1 MKFLMPQLLFF
12 FRNKTTQRNLVLL
25 SKFLVFLGLI
35 ICIYSL
41 LFHLLMM
48 YEGRNFSWVTGLYW
62 TMTVMSTL
70 GFGDITFHSDIG
82 RVFTMVVLISG
93 IMFLLIILPFTFI
106 QFFYAPWLEAQEK
119 TRIPRA
125 MPDNVS
131 NHVIIT
137 HVDPITTRLIEYLIR
152 YHQPYVIVVADPQEA
167 GRLQDAGYRVILG
180 EIDLPA
186 TYRNLRVAQASLVV
200 VTNDDQVSTNIA
212 FTIREVDETVPIVTN
227 AENQNSID
235 ILEYSGN
242 TSVFEFM
249 KMLGESLSKRTF
261 GVGRS
266 ANIIG
271 RMDDLLISEMPAMYT
286 GLEGKTLAQAQIRQQ
301 TGVTVIGMSERGR
314 FLAAT
319 PHTVINAQTIMMLA
333 GSTIQLKKFDQLF
346 EPSYQ
351 ASNAEPE
358 VLILG
363 GGRVGDAAATTLAA
377 HNISYRVI
385 EKRAVTADRYARET
399 IVTGDAADINTLK
412 AAGIE
417 QAHSV
422 IVTTHS
428 DGMNI
433 YLTFYCRKLRA
444 DIQIISRSILQRNV
458 AKLYVA
464 GADQVMSYASLGAG
478 TIFQLLRPNELTLL
492 SEGMVVLHHH
502 VGPAF
507 TGKTIM
513 NSGIREQS
521 GFSIIAIKRNG
532 NLLVSPPPET
542 ELQISDELIAIGTSE
557 NKERFLH
564 LPS

>member
-167 GRLQDAGYRVILG
+167 GRLQDAGYRVVLG

-286 GLEGKTLAQAQIRQQ
+286 GLEGKTLAQAQIGQQ
-301 TGVTVIGMSERGR
+301 TGVNVIGMSERGR

-333 GSTIQLKKFDQLF
+333 GSTVQLKKFDQLF

-363 GGRVGDAAATTLAA
+363 GGRVGDAAAATLAA
-377 HNISYRVI
+377 HDISYRVI

-412 AAGIE
+412 EAGIE

-428 DGMNI
+428 DDMNI

-458 AKLYVA
+458 AKLYMA

-478 TIFQLLRPNELTLL
+478 TIFQLLQPNEMTLL
-492 SEGMVVLHHH
+492 SEGMVVLHHL

-542 ELQISDELIAIGTSE
+542 ELHISDELIAIGTSE
-557 NKERFLH
+557 NKDRFLH

>member
-167 GRLQDAGYRVILG
+167 GRLQDAGYRVVLG

-286 GLEGKTLAQAQIRQQ
+286 GLEGKTLAQAQIGQQ
-301 TGVTVIGMSERGR
+301 TGVNVIGMSERGR

-333 GSTIQLKKFDQLF
+333 GSTVQLKKFDQLF

-363 GGRVGDAAATTLAA
+363 GGRVGDAAAATLAA
-377 HNISYRVI
+377 HDISYRVI

-412 AAGIE
+412 EAGIE
-417 QAHSV
+417 PVSY
-422 IVTTHS
+422 TH
-428 DGMNI
+428 
-433 YLTFYCRKLRA
+433 L
-444 DIQIISRSILQRNV
+444 
-458 AKLYVA
+458 
-464 GADQVMSYASLGAG
+464 
-478 TIFQLLRPNELTLL
+478 
-492 SEGMVVLHHH
+492 
-502 VGPAF
+502 
-507 TGKTIM
+507 
-513 NSGIREQS
+513 
-521 GFSIIAIKRNG
+521 
-532 NLLVSPPPET
+532 
-542 ELQISDELIAIGTSE
+542 
-557 NKERFLH
+557 
-564 LPS
+564 